1 MNPLAML
8 NATFCDFQDF
18 PKVRVAKNPIFK
30 ILRKFPGKMGNFP
43 VKMGNFSEKREISRE
58 ISHFHGKFLKKIVFL
73 IVILGIFMLKSQYD

>member
-30 ILRKFPGKMGNFP
+30 ILRNFP
-43 VKMGNFSEKREISRE
+43 VKMGKFSGKWEISRE
-58 ISHFHGKFLKKIVFL
+58 NGKFSGKFPRENGKFLKKIVFL
-73 IVILGIFMLKSQYD
+73 IVILGIFILKSQYD